1 MGREIKSILRGITV
15 LWLQRSRRMRVG
27 YITKDCVPVALDS
40 YWDGIGLGANGLGF
54 KACGL

>member
-1 MGREIKSILRGITV
+1 
-15 LWLQRSRRMRVG
+15 MRVG

-54 KACGL
+54 KACGLDSFITY